1 MQATKTH
8 VNKGDTVMIIAG
20 KEKSKTGQVLQM
32 LPKKDSVVVAGLN
45 MVKRHLKAKGNEP
58 GGIQE
63 KEAPIHISNVMLF
76 CSKCAKPV
84 RTRKNVLE
92 NGEKQAG
99 ILRNFA
105 LLANVIRLDSD
116 QGVFRERRE

>member
-8 VNKGDTVMIIAG
+8 VTKGDTVMIIAG

-45 MVKRHLKAKGNEP
+45 MVKRHTKAKGNEP

-76 CSKCAKPV
+76 CAKCAKPV

-92 NGEKQAG
+92 NGDKQRICIKCG
-99 ILRNFA
+99 TSL
-105 LLANVIRLDSD
+105 
-116 QGVFRERRE
+116 QK

>member
-1 MQATKTH
+1 MQANKSH
-8 VNKGDTVMIIAG
+8 VSKGDTVMVIAG
-20 KEKSKTGQVLQM
+20 KEKSKTGQVLQL

-76 CSKCAKPV
+76 CAKCTKPV
-84 RTRKNVLE
+84 RTRKKELE
-92 NGEKQAG
+92 NGEKQRICIKCG
-99 ILRNFA
+99 SSL
-105 LLANVIRLDSD
+105 
-116 QGVFRERRE
+116 QK

>member
-20 KEKSKTGQVLQM
+20 KEKSKTGQVLQL

-76 CSKCAKPV
+76 CAKCAKPV

-92 NGEKQAG
+92 NGEKQRICLKCG
-99 ILRNFA
+99 TSL
-105 LLANVIRLDSD
+105 
-116 QGVFRERRE
+116 QK

>member
-8 VNKGDTVMIIAG
+8 VTKGDTVMIIAG

-76 CSKCAKPV
+76 CAKCAKPV
-84 RTRKNVLE
+84 RTRKNVLV
-92 NGEKQAG
+92 NGEKQRICIKCG
-99 ILRNFA
+99 SSL
-105 LLANVIRLDSD
+105 
-116 QGVFRERRE
+116 QK

>member
-8 VNKGDTVMIIAG
+8 VTKGDTVMIIAG

-76 CSKCAKPV
+76 CAKCTKPV
-84 RTRKNVLE
+84 RTRKNVLD
-92 NGEKQAG
+92 NGEKQRICIKCG
-99 ILRNFA
+99 SSL
-105 LLANVIRLDSD
+105 
-116 QGVFRERRE
+116 QK

>member
-1 MQATKTH
+1 MKAKKTH
-8 VNKGDTVMIIAG
+8 VSKGDTVMVIAG
-20 KEKSKTGQVLQM
+20 KEKSKTGQVIQL
-32 LPKKDSVVVAGLN
+32 LPKKDSVVIAGLN

-76 CSKCAKPV
+76 CAKCAKPV

-92 NGEKQAG
+92 NGEKQRICIKCG
-99 ILRNFA
+99 NSL
-105 LLANVIRLDSD
+105 
-116 QGVFRERRE
+116 QK

>member
-20 KEKSKTGQVLQM
+20 KEKSKTGQVLQL
-32 LPKKDSVVVAGLN
+32 LPKKDSVVIAGLN

-76 CSKCAKPV
+76 CAKCAKPV

-92 NGEKQAG
+92 NGEKQRICIKCG
-99 ILRNFA
+99 SSL
-105 LLANVIRLDSD
+105 
-116 QGVFRERRE
+116 QK

>member
-8 VNKGDTVMIIAG
+8 VTKGDTVMIIAG

-32 LPKKDSVVVAGLN
+32 LPKKDSVVIAGLN

-63 KEAPIHISNVMLF
+63 KEAPIHISNVMSF
-76 CSKCAKPV
+76 CTKCAKPV
-84 RTRKNVLE
+84 RTRKNVLD
-92 NGEKQAG
+92 NGEKQRICIKCG
-99 ILRNFA
+99 SSL
-105 LLANVIRLDSD
+105 
-116 QGVFRERRE
+116 QK

>member
-20 KEKSKTGQVLQM
+20 KEKSKTGQVLKM

-76 CSKCAKPV
+76 CAKCAKPV

-92 NGEKQAG
+92 NGEKQRICLKCG
-99 ILRNFA
+99 SSL
-105 LLANVIRLDSD
+105 
-116 QGVFRERRE
+116 QK

>member
-8 VNKGDTVMIIAG
+8 VTKGDTVMIIAG
-20 KEKSKTGQVLQM
+20 KEKSKTGQVLQL

-76 CSKCAKPV
+76 CAKCAKPV

-92 NGEKQAG
+92 NGEKQRICIKCG
-99 ILRNFA
+99 TSL
-105 LLANVIRLDSD
+105 
-116 QGVFRERRE
+116 QK

>member
-32 LPKKDSVVVAGLN
+32 LPKKASVVVAGLN

-76 CSKCAKPV
+76 CAKCAKPV

-92 NGEKQAG
+92 NGEKQRICIKCG
-99 ILRNFA
+99 SSL
-105 LLANVIRLDSD
+105 
-116 QGVFRERRE
+116 QK